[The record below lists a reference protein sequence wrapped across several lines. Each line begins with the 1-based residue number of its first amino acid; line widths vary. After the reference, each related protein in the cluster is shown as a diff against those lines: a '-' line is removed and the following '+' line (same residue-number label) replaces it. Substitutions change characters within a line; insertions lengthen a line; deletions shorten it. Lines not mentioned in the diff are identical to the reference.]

1 MKNKY
6 KLIIL
11 ATILITIIIFLN
23 QALSPQNY
31 FKRTIEKITEEE
43 KVDEINAP
51 NDFIKS
57 IESVYT
63 FSENN
68 GYNKPQFFFTMME
81 ETVEIEG
88 IDYYSIVFDAV
99 KAKGDGTAIDY
110 KRLHIFV
117 EMNRDFFNWSI
128 VDYRILENNF
138 ID

>member
-6 KLIIL
+6 KLILL

-23 QALSPQNY
+23 QAISPQNY

-51 NDFIKS
+51 NDFIKL

-68 GYNKPQFFFTMME
+68 GYKKPEFYFSST
-81 ETVEIEG
+81 ETKEIEG
-88 IDYYSIVFDAV
+88 IDYYSIAFVAV

>member
-6 KLIIL
+6 KLILL
-11 ATILITIIIFLN
+11 APILITIIIFLN

-51 NDFIKS
+51 NDFIKL
-57 IESVYT
+57 IKSVYT

-68 GYNKPQFFFTMME
+68 GYQKPIFYFTMT
-81 ETVEIEG
+81 ETKEIEG
-88 IDYYSIVFDAV
+88 IDYYSIKFQAV

-110 KRLHIFV
+110 KHLYMFV

>member
-1 MKNKY
+1 MKRKH
-6 KLIIL
+6 KLIIF
-11 ATILITIIIFLN
+11 ATIVIVFIIILS

-31 FKRTIEKITEEE
+31 FNRTIKNITEKE
-43 KVDEINAP
+43 KTDEINAP
-51 NDFIKS
+51 KDFIKL

-68 GYNKPQFFFTMME
+68 GYKKPEFYFTRT
-81 ETVEIEG
+81 ETKEIEG
-88 IDYYSIVFDAV
+88 IDYYSIAFVAV

-110 KRLHIFV
+110 KRLYIYV
-117 EMNRDFFNWSI
+117 DMNRDFFNWSI

>member
-6 KLIIL
+6 KLILL

-23 QALSPQNY
+23 QAVSPQNY

-51 NDFIKS
+51 NDFIKL

-68 GYNKPQFFFTMME
+68 GYKKPEFYFSST
-81 ETVEIEG
+81 ETKEIEG
-88 IDYYSIVFDAV
+88 IDYYSIAFVAV

>member
-6 KLIIL
+6 KLILL

-23 QALSPQNY
+23 QAISLQNY

-51 NDFIKS
+51 NDFIKL

-68 GYNKPQFFFTMME
+68 GYKKPEFYFSST
-81 ETVEIEG
+81 ETKEIEG
-88 IDYYSIVFDAV
+88 IDYYSIAFVAV